1 MRRNFGLRSPTK
13 AAYSQ
18 QRWLAMPHAVEE
30 FAPGP
35 PSPQNGALLAAGS
48 LGKDLGRVSMMA
60 AGSLVGWVHG
70 LEAIWG
76 KYCLQCHQQAG
87 ATGSSSSLFG
97 RDLKVSNIVV

>member
-1 MRRNFGLRSPTK
+1 MTKQARMRMIIAGILQITSSGGFCIRRNFGLRSPTK

-60 AGSLVGWVHG
+60 
-70 LEAIWG
+70 
-76 KYCLQCHQQAG
+76 
-87 ATGSSSSLFG
+87 
-97 RDLKVSNIVV
+97 

>member
-1 MRRNFGLRSPTK
+1 MRMIIAGILQITSSDGFCVRRNFGLRSLTK

-60 AGSLVGWVHG
+60 
-70 LEAIWG
+70 
-76 KYCLQCHQQAG
+76 
-87 ATGSSSSLFG
+87 
-97 RDLKVSNIVV
+97 